1 MKVVFSFRD
10 LTFFFHYF
18 LFFFL
23 LFKFWVQKALP
34 FCFGTLLCFQSVH
47 YTWRFFHSNH
57 HLWMLTF
64 KLKSNVNVTFLDMW
78 ILASIVPNLSA
89 LWIKSLC
96 TCIYDCGD
104 YFLLFIG
111 ICRKRSISLHYVHQG
126 FVFSFSLV
134 PSCKLCMVIAL
145 SFFIVFIVWWNSCK
159 LWFTPINL
167 HLCFDLNFS
176 WFYEFAFLLYINC
189 FMFGLV
195 CMHHWSWS

>member
-96 TCIYDCGD
+96 TFTFIKHKRSTHLHLLTSTYFTPPC
-104 YFLLFIG
+104 FLLMIMHLYLWLWWLF
-111 ICRKRSISLHYVHQG
+111 
-126 FVFSFSLV
+126 LV
-134 PSCKLCMVIAL
+134 IYWYL
-145 SFFIVFIVWWNSCK
+145 
-159 LWFTPINL
+159 
-167 HLCFDLNFS
+167 
-176 WFYEFAFLLYINC
+176 
-189 FMFGLV
+189 
-195 CMHHWSWS
+195 